1 MSTEFKWLVRQ
12 RNTGRLSVLY
22 QQKDGTSISLSGA
35 VATLY
40 IYKGVDATPI
50 LTKLCNILLPNQIDL
65 FLTKNEILAFDFELG
80 SYEMIVKWANN
91 DEETFVEG
99 PLVVRNGVGPFE

>member
-1 MSTEFKWLVRQ
+1 M
-12 RNTGRLSVLY
+12 LY
-22 QQKDGTSISLSGA
+22 QQLDGTSISLSGA

-40 IYKGVDATPI
+40 IYKGLAATAV
-50 LTKLCNILLPNQIDL
+50 LTKTCNILLPNQIDL

-80 SYEMIVKWANN
+80 SYEVIVKWAND

-99 PLVVRNGVGPFE
+99 PLVVKSGVGPFE